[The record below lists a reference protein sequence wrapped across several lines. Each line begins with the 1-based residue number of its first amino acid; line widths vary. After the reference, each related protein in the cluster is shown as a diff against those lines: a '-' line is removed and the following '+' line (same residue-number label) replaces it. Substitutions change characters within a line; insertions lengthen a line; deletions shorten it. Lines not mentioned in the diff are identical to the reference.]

1 MCLYLLYFISSLTGG
16 GNKANLSKSPSMM
29 QKPKN
34 NLATR
39 FPRLHG
45 TNFSNIITSILLYI
59 LRFFNIY
66 LDRGRVVWAPGTIVR
81 FLIRIKNKAKQ
92 NADVSVLI

>member
-1 MCLYLLYFISSLTGG
+1 MCLYLFYLISSLAAG
-16 GNKANLSKSPSMM
+16 GNKANLSKSPSIM

-45 TNFSNIITSILLYI
+45 TNFLKNYSLHLSILRI
-59 LRFFNIY
+59 FNLY

>member
-1 MCLYLLYFISSLTGG
+1 MCLYLFYLISSLAGG

-45 TNFSNIITSILLYI
+45 TNFSKMTNLILLYLRI
-59 LRFFNIY
+59 LTSI
-66 LDRGRVVWAPGTIVR
+66 
-81 FLIRIKNKAKQ
+81 
-92 NADVSVLI
+92 